1 MAESCDLYARIL
13 LDRIQYKEFP
23 VKPREIVQRLGI
35 FIQEVPASG
44 NFDGYLLK
52 CGDTFG
58 IMVNASIKS
67 ETRKNFTIAHELG
80 HYEIPH
86 HKGREF
92 KCLSSSI
99 GIMMGK
105 DLEVEANDF
114 AAELL
119 MPVYFVEEKINNNP
133 ISLDVMK
140 AIAKECETSFTSSAI
155 RYIKFCPALAV
166 IVVSEGG
173 KIKFSILS
181 EQARERF
188 GHQIISNLQKG
199 LSLNNL
205 SLAYDFFKSGESAS
219 ELVEVSDMVDI
230 SAWFPGFD
238 YSRFDC
244 REASMK
250 LAGQNQVISLVWLNE
265 KSSYYEDDDDF

>member
-13 LDRIQYKEFP
+13 LDRIQYKELP

-35 FIQEVPASG
+35 SIQEVPASG

-86 HKGREF
+86 HKGQEF

-99 GIMMGK
+99 GIMLGK
-105 DLEVEANDF
+105 ELEIEANDF

-119 MPVYFVEEKINNNP
+119 MPSSFVEEEIGNHP
-133 ISLDVMK
+133 IGLEVIKS
-140 AIAKECETSFTSSAI
+140 IAKKCETSLTSSAL

-166 IVVSEGG
+166 LVLSESG
-173 KIKFSILS
+173 KIKFSIFS
-181 EQARERF
+181 EQLRDQFGRE
-188 GHQIISNLQKG
+188 IVADLQKG
-199 LSLNNL
+199 ASLNSA
-205 SLAYDFFKSGESAS
+205 SLAYDFFKPDANTS
-219 ELVEVSDMVDI
+219 EMAEINDI
-230 SAWFPGFD
+230 IDLSAWFPGLD

-244 REASMK
+244 HEASMK
-250 LAGQNQVISLVWLNE
+250 LASQVISLIWLNE
-265 KSSYYEDDDDF
+265 KSYYYDDDDDI